1 MYSSEDVLEAARVI
15 RLYLPD
21 LLGAE
26 AETVDRALAE
36 LLARAESGEV
46 VDNQILE
53 LLADRDAT
61 REWTQQFLKDK
72 VPPPVMR
79 NYDPL
84 AGSVSRIDANTFV
97 CPMAGCNTVWYR
109 PRAGIEPPL
118 CQNHKIPLVPAPSQ
132 TA

>member
-1 MYSSEDVLEAARVI
+1 MYTYEDVLEAARVI

-26 AETVDRALAE
+26 AETVDRTLAE
-36 LLARAESGEV
+36 LLTKTESRET

-53 LLADRDAT
+53 LLAERDAT
-61 REWTQQFLKDK
+61 RKWTQKFLKDK

-79 NYDPL
+79 SYDPL
-84 AGSVSRIDANTFV
+84 AGSVSCIDANTFA
-97 CPMAGCNTVWYR
+97 CPTAGCNAVWYR
-109 PRAGIEPPL
+109 PKAGIDPPL
-118 CQNHKIPLVPAPSQ
+118 CEVHKIPLVPAQSQ